1 MVMKDFFSRLDFLRQ
16 IVICFTLLVVA
27 HHSHAQ
33 MKVTYD
39 TARAD
44 TQSVV
49 LVSDHRLAILTAYKE
64 PPQKSLSANGFSGS
78 IHSGRGFRVLIYAG
92 TDRSKANATKA
103 DFMRRHPGTR
113 IYMTYALPQFRI
125 KVGDFTNRQDANE
138 LYRQLT
144 SVYSPCMIVPD
155 IVEINTVRKNE
166 KSNSP
171 KGTSIT
177 D

>member
-1 MVMKDFFSRLDFLRQ
+1 
-16 IVICFTLLVVA
+16 
-27 HHSHAQ
+27 

-39 TARAD
+39 TAKAD

-49 LVSDHRLAILTAYKE
+49 LVCDHRLAILTAYKE
-64 PPQKSLSANGFSGS
+64 PLQKTSVNGLSGS

-92 TDRSKANATKA
+92 TDRAKANATKA
-103 DFMRRHPGTR
+103 DFMRRHQGTR

-125 KVGDFTNRQDANE
+125 KVGDFTSRKDANE